1 MNPPKN
7 PIVLTVFTLLVCLF
21 LVVPIAIIMPLSFS
35 SGSFLSYPL
44 PGLSLR
50 WYETVLQPT
59 PWLVAVKNSLIIAL
73 GATAIATTLGTLAA
87 YGLTIANFPGRGI
100 IIGILISPLIVPM
113 VIVALG
119 IYFMFARMG
128 LSGTFTGMILAHAAI
143 GAPYVVITVSAALRG
158 FDRRLVL
165 ASSSLG
171 ARPVTTFLSVILPL
185 VAPGVISG
193 ALFAFMTS
201 FDEVII
207 ALFIASPAQFTLPRQ
222 LFSGLREQLD
232 PSIIAI
238 STLVIVFT
246 VGLLAAYEVLRSR
259 AARNQ
264 TLR

>member
-1 MNPPKN
+1 MKPASNPLP
-7 PIVLTVFTLLVCLF
+7 LTVFTVLVCLF

-44 PGLSLR
+44 PGVSLR
-50 WYETVLQPT
+50 WYQTVLQPT
-59 PWLVAVKNSLIIAL
+59 PWMAAVKNSLIIAL
-73 GATAIATTLGTLAA
+73 GATALATTLGTLAA
-87 YGLTIANFPGRGI
+87 YGLTIAKFPGRGLI
-100 IIGILISPLIVPM
+100 IAILISPLIVPM

-119 IYFMFARMG
+119 IYFLFARMG

-171 ARPVTTFLSVILPL
+171 ARPVTTFFSVILPL
-185 VAPGVISG
+185 VAPGVVSG

-222 LFSGLREQLD
+222 LFAGLREQLD

-238 STLVIVFT
+238 STLVILFT
-246 VGLLAAYEVLRSR
+246 VALLVAYELLRSR
-259 AARNQ
+259 ALRHQ

>member
-1 MNPPKN
+1 MKPSSNPLA
-7 PIVLTVFTLLVCLF
+7 LTLFTVVVCLF

-59 PWLVAVKNSLIIAL
+59 PWLVAVKNSLLIAC
-73 GATAIATTLGTLAA
+73 GATLLATVLGTMAA
-87 YGLTIANFPGRGI
+87 YGLSLGNFPGRGLV
-100 IIGILISPLIVPM
+100 IGLLISPLIVPM

-119 IYFMFARMG
+119 IYFLFARLG

-143 GAPYVVITVSAALRG
+143 GAPYVVITVSASLRG

-165 ASSSLG
+165 ASASLG
-171 ARPVTTFLSVILPL
+171 ARPITTFLTVVLPL
-185 VAPGVISG
+185 VAPGVASG

-222 LFSGLREQLD
+222 LFAGLREQLD

-238 STLVIVFT
+238 STLVILFT
-246 VGLLAAYEVLRSR
+246 VALLVLYEILRSR
-259 AARNQ
+259 AARHQ
-264 TLR
+264 SAG